1 MFTSV
6 SIIISM
12 FVPVSAPVSACESVS
27 VSVSTSAS
35 SSAFASTFA
44 SLSIF
49 REKAREVMEQNGL
62 YTVAIQNLRRFP
74 ERRAHL
80 EEALRLYAAY
90 LGERGEHK
98 LAGVGCVCI
107 CMQIDESIECMYVY
121 A

>member
-1 MFTSV
+1 MFMSV
-6 SIIISM
+6 SIMISM
-12 FVPVSAPVSACESVS
+12 FVPVSAPVSAFESVS
-27 VSVSTSAS
+27 VSVSTCA
-35 SSAFASTFA
+35 SAFAS
-44 SLSIF
+44 LSTY

-107 CMQIDESIECMYVY
+107 FIQIDQSIECMYVY
-121 A
+121 E

>member
-12 FVPVSAPVSACESVS
+12 FVPVSAPVSAFESVS
-27 VSVSTSAS
+27 VSVSTSA
-35 SSAFASTFA
+35 FASAFA
-44 SLSIF
+44 SLSIY